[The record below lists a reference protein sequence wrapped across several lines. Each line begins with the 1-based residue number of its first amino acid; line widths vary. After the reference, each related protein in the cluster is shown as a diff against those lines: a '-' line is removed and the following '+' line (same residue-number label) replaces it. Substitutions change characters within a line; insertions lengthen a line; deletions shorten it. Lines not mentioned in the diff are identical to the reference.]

1 MIQLVVILWASCLE
15 TDRTVCEYYMLNALN
30 AVLHKSPLLQR
41 ARGGGVIFARD
52 WSMGSTNNT
61 GLGVRWKCPFCLCY
75 SIMRSSALC
84 FLSNDQLSDVSD
96 NSEWWSHA
104 PPTLI
109 CCVSIAR
116 DRESER
122 ALSMCAQN
130 TASVTLHA
138 LQKYYPKL
146 KRINTF
152 LLSETTNILFFIDS
166 ILMYS
171 LCLNLVVPALWIW
184 YNC

>member
-1 MIQLVVILWASCLE
+1 MRWMRCYTKAL
-15 TDRTVCEYYMLNALN
+15 YYRE
-30 AVLHKSPLLQR
+30 R
-41 ARGGGVIFARD
+41 ARGGGIFARD

-130 TASVTLHA
+130 TASVTFPA
-138 LQKYYPKL
+138 LQKYSPKL
-146 KRINTF
+146 KRIHTF
-152 LLSETTNILFFIDS
+152 FLSQTTNILFLIVS
-166 ILMYS
+166 ILMYR
-171 LCLNLVVPALWIW
+171 LCLTLVVPALWIW